1 VDAIALPLLIS
12 LDAAKRGQAPNSLS
26 NHLARHMLAA
36 AYVVTKLGNKAM
48 YDTVA
53 EAWQS
58 LKAACERP
66 TKLLD
71 LIAKE
76 YQTLRKG
83 VGTYLRMLPHVEA
96 ATLVGAYK
104 LADERMAA

>member
-1 VDAIALPLLIS
+1 
-12 LDAAKRGQAPNSLS
+12 
-26 NHLARHMLAA
+26 MLAA

-71 LIAKE
+71 LTAKE